1 MKKYKVNK
9 CNNLEATRIKM
20 KYLDYFKK
28 LSREFIEIEEER
40 RLERDGK
47 MVG

>member
-1 MKKYKVNK
+1 MKV
-9 CNNLEATRIKM
+9 

-40 RLERDGK
+40 RLETERNLAKGK
-47 MVG
+47 KQ